1 MREIKYRAWNKEWGM
16 LLPVD
21 NIIFENGLAVEVR
34 VTIKA
39 SDYNHQ
45 DEWQDYRI
53 GDEIILQQ
61 YTGLNDKNGKEI
73 YEGDILKLT
82 SIYFLFYD
90 LFTVGFNKGS
100 FTFKNKEEHYFKNYI
115 GNRKEDLIIEV
126 IGNIYENKDLIK

>member
-1 MREIKYRAWNKEWGM
+1 MRAIKFRAWDKKRKCWLWECGT
-16 LLPVD
+16 LDKP
-21 NIIFENGLAVEVR
+21 
-34 VTIKA
+34 A
-39 SDYNHQ
+39 STGNAGGNW
-45 DEWQDYRI
+45 ELSLKTNVL
-53 GDEIILQQ
+53 LQQ